1 MDERAAAARPMNGYL
16 FKAPKSKKKD
26 VVRKGWTQRYFVI
39 QGGKLLYFKR
49 KSDITVKG
57 EFDLSTGPTV
67 YGNVDAATGKEFTFK
82 IVSGESDLALYL
94 RAMSAD
100 DRDQWVRALRRAGC
114 ALAAADDDDRSS
126 SPPAAP

>member
-1 MDERAAAARPMNGYL
+1 MPTDARLTPSIGTSS
-16 FKAPKSKKKD
+16 FKAASCYTLRSGLHTAGVAIRDKPH
-26 VVRKGWTQRYFVI
+26 WQ
-39 QGGKLLYFKR
+39 R